1 LARPDG
7 AEMAYTTLA
16 LRMLATVTPASE
28 NGRDQLHEL
37 VPTKDDHGEAA
48 GDDGEKKGG
57 GDGVFHGGLQ

>member
-1 LARPDG
+1 MGRRVV
-7 AEMAYTTLA
+7 YTTLA
-16 LRMLATVTPASE
+16 LTHARDPVTPASE
-28 NGRDQLHEL
+28 SRSDQLHEL

>member
-1 LARPDG
+1 MG
-7 AEMAYTTLA
+7 GEWTTRRWRQRL
-16 LRMLATVTPASE
+16 LATVTPASE